1 MLKQVGCY
9 RPYKGHG
16 DQPRRER
23 QRLVDRLSDI
33 AGHRVI
39 IPTKDRQAMIE
50 QKGGDLIDAVLAMA
64 IVAGAID
71 RPHEQYRRD
80 RTYRLEGFIYD

>member
-1 MLKQVGCY
+1 
-9 RPYKGHG
+9 
-16 DQPRRER
+16 
-23 QRLVDRLSDI
+23 
-33 AGHRVI
+33 
-39 IPTKDRQAMIE
+39 MIE

-80 RTYRLEGFIYD
+80 RTYSLEGFIYD